1 MQCLIGQRVTYTR
14 RRRNAECFNG
24 PDYRRNQTT
33 VLCECRKEDYEC
45 DVGYVRRGSKHE
57 CKAVKKDVDAHQRDL
72 DCGGDRKQYLKSHG
86 YRKIPGD
93 KCTGVTEF
101 DPVWELCPGHEGET
115 LDDIPVES
123 YHHRIVDG
131 LVHGMRDGLKHLHD
145 KVHSYGYMN
154 ILGRRMPIAI
164 VVVAGLVLVAMLSI
178 MGVVYLRRRAGKGLQ
193 IRMFG
198 MQFYVFPP
206 KDEYW
211 GLRKHRKHLE
221 SDDL

>member
-1 MQCLIGQRVTYTR
+1 
-14 RRRNAECFNG
+14 
-24 PDYRRNQTT
+24 
-33 VLCECRKEDYEC
+33 
-45 DVGYVRRGSKHE
+45 
-57 CKAVKKDVDAHQRDL
+57 
-72 DCGGDRKQYLKSHG
+72 
-86 YRKIPGD
+86 
-93 KCTGVTEF
+93 
-101 DPVWELCPGHEGET
+101 
-115 LDDIPVES
+115 
-123 YHHRIVDG
+123 
-131 LVHGMRDGLKHLHD
+131 
-145 KVHSYGYMN
+145 MN